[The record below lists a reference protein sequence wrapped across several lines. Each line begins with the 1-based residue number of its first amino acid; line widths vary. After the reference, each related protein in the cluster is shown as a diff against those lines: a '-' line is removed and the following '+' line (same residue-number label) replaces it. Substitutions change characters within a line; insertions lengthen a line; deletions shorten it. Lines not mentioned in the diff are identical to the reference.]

1 MHCLGLVL
9 VTWGDSPQQEIPRSQ
24 PRIHPLSGR
33 FHWNLGHPLL
43 FLAKKHGHDNFQE
56 MQRWCETRPG
66 VFPIKVKVLS
76 SDRLACPS
84 GPEEG
89 RGQVGSKG
97 DREMK
102 RPITFGWKIFLVS
115 FSGLQWGLWG

>member
-1 MHCLGLVL
+1 M
-9 VTWGDSPQQEIPRSQ
+9 
-24 PRIHPLSGR
+24 
-33 FHWNLGHPLL
+33 
-43 FLAKKHGHDNFQE
+43 
-56 MQRWCETRPG
+56 
-66 VFPIKVKVLS
+66 LS

-102 RPITFGWKIFLVS
+102 RLSPLDGKDFSLFFLASVEIV
-115 FSGLQWGLWG
+115 GLACQNRKVKWGQWMQMNG